1 MIYIIKQEGLCQN
14 KVNSSLIFT
23 CNCKMGYSTPEKIA
37 NIWWIERDGMSA
49 KKFEEARLH
58 FLSEVFAAVPVVV
71 A

>member
-37 NIWWIERDGMSA
+37 NI
-49 KKFEEARLH
+49 
-58 FLSEVFAAVPVVV
+58 
-71 A
+71 